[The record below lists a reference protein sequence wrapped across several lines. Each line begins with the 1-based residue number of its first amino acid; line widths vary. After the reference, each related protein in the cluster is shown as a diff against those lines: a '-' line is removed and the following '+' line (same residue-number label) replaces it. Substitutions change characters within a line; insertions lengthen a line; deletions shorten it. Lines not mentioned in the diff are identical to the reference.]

1 MQLADVGPVVDPSVV
16 DDGDSFFF
24 LSSSPQ
30 SFNDGLNVDSD
41 GRGPHDKEGHHG
53 HLVVGGF
60 VVIAGGVE
68 DGDQVLLQVHFKRA

>member
-1 MQLADVGPVVDPSVV
+1 MGPILDPSVV

-30 SFNDGLNVDSD
+30 SFNDGLNEDGD
-41 GRGPHDKEGHHG
+41 GRGPHNMEGHPC

-60 VVIAGGVE
+60 VVVAGGVE
-68 DGDQVLLQVHFKRA
+68 DGDQALLQVHFKRA